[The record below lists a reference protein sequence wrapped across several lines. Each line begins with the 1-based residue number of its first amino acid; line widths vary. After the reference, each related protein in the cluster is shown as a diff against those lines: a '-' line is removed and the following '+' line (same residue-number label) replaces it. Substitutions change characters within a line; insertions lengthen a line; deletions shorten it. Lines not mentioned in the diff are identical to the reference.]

1 MGAPNRAVFS
11 ATLLEMAKEDA
22 NIIAMVSDSAGSAGL
37 KVFGETVPDQLV
49 EVGIAEQNLVGISA
63 GLASRVSC
71 PCVFACV
78 FPEHAFHRTS

>member
-22 NIIAMVSDSAGSAGL
+22 NIIAMVSDSRFGGPEG
-37 KVFGETVPDQLV
+37 FGETVPDQLV

-63 GLASRVSC
+63 GLAKSGSRL
-71 PCVFACV
+71 CVFACV